1 LFVNYLFSCSSSHGY
16 STNQAHPATWFVSLQ
31 ELNQIQEKRHS
42 NVRAEAQDTYNKIPA
57 AQTFEKLTDG
67 SDRCNDSDNCSKSS
81 ALYLP
86 LVDHWKL
93 SPQHARQSWSKQFRV
108 ELFLCVEI
116 CKEMLI
122 WWVMPMQTWILRICI
137 VCIHDEMH
145 KHVGLPLMCISEV
158 SRESCLLCSHK
169 SKWRTDG
176 A

>member
-1 LFVNYLFSCSSSHGY
+1 MFCISWILHKPGSPCHLIC
-16 STNQAHPATWFVSLQ
+16 QPW
-31 ELNQIQEKRHS
+31 
-42 NVRAEAQDTYNKIPA
+42 RAEPNSGKKTLKCKSWSTSYI
-57 AQTFEKLTDG
+57 QTFEKLTDG

-116 CKEMLI
+116 CTEMLI
-122 WWVMPMQTWILRICI
+122 WWVMPMQTRILRICIHI

-145 KHVGLPLMCISEV
+145 KHLGLPLMCISEV